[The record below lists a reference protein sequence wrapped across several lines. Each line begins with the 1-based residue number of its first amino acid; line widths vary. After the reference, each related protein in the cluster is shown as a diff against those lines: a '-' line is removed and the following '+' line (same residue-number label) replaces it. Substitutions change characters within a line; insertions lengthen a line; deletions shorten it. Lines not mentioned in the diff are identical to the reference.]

1 MNRQDEIWII
11 NKESK
16 EKKKSRSNPESVL
29 SFFSKWDGL
38 DLILKT
44 LNILTSFVNLSNLVI
59 RPSLIILAKL
69 LYYGKFSINTSTGTV
84 EITSI
89 GNQPKK

>member
-1 MNRQDEIWII
+1 MWII
-11 NKESK
+11 NIESK

-38 DLILKT
+38 VLILKS
-44 LNILTSFVNLSNLVI
+44 LNILTSLVNFNNLVM
-59 RPSLIILAKL
+59 RPNLINLAKL

-84 EITSI
+84 DITSI
-89 GNQPKK
+89 GNQPKT